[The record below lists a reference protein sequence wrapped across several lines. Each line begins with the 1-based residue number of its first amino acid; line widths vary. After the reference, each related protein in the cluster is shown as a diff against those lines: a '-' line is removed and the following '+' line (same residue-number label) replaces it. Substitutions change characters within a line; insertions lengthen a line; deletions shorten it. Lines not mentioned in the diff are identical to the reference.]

1 MWRRHAPLTG
11 VYGNSNCIFHP
22 ATRPCKP
29 ASGRKNFKAV
39 MRDRRCPFHNSINS
53 MPNARVAFLAHL
65 SLVSPR
71 FVGLELLAWGCL
83 ETRPKAYSVSEPSFR
98 VRKCNSWQA
107 SKVTTWKDT
116 AWDECDTIE
125 IRLYVRVTCVGLASV
140 GGQKFPIISRII
152 CTQTGTLTM
161 VYRSWSMIVVRKAIV
176 ASCHPYICNV
186 LSQSMQKAPVRPNNA
201 FSQQALED
209 GSRLRNGNTWVEFI
223 RMSGKGGRGTEI
235 LSHVSQ

>member
-140 GGQKFPIISRII
+140 GGAKVPYHI
-152 CTQTGTLTM
+152 TNYM
-161 VYRSWSMIVVRKAIV
+161 
-176 ASCHPYICNV
+176 HPNRHAYHGVSILEYDCGEKSNSGV
-186 LSQSMQKAPVRPNNA
+186 LSSVHLQCVIAIHAEGACTP
-201 FSQQALED
+201 E
-209 GSRLRNGNTWVEFI
+209 
-223 RMSGKGGRGTEI
+223 
-235 LSHVSQ
+235 